1 MAVTQQ
7 ADLNLLKAAKSGDAA
22 EVEVALR
29 CAVDKNCREN
39 RGYRFTAVHRAVYSN
54 ERVAGV
60 LIRDLDVN
68 LNLKSTLGHTPLHFG
83 WSGCVAE
90 MLASGRTDIDWDVP
104 DNIGQT
110 PLLYHARLVNE
121 VIVRAL
127 LKLGESAVNMSN
139 NKTIDGFTALH
150 QVVEQDRRSF
160 PSWYKFRSLDERCNL
175 VGILLEAKKERA
187 RTRRELA
194 NLSQEARE
202 LESDVLEFVNTKD
215 ILKRSALHYI
225 AEEGCVAILDKLL
238 KWFTHQEIRDSVD
251 VNDADVHGFAPLHLA
266 VQRGHRDVVRQ
277 LLQLPERQIDP
288 NVRATLRVSH
298 PDELQEYE
306 ENHKHLCRP
315 DLFSKAPTEQ
325 YSGKD
330 LTPLHLAAMRGHT
343 EIARLLLDRPN
354 TEVFTDTTGRSP
366 LDYSI
371 VNRHFQV
378 AAELLMNPKGRTM
391 EPMSDNERWE
401 MFDKVLCLAEGPDDK
416 TTAKALLTK
425 LVDST
430 NRSVP
435 ITDFGLD
442 HSKLLITVAA
452 MENRHKIIRHIL
464 KWEPEVNTNF
474 KSEWDDNRGLE
485 ATPLHFA
492 VLGEH
497 VDAVRALLTH
507 LPLDANVED
516 SSSRTPL
523 QIATE
528 SNRNVMREIEKLLM
542 ERPEVKELVDRLYRD
557 RQVFVDAANALLV
570 GAALVASVAFA
581 SWLQPPRGYTSN
593 ESDVAVKGHPTLQAF
608 VLFNGFSFFFAIAT
622 VLASAYA
629 AMPSLQQAFIGT
641 VVKSV
646 RKTLIVASIFL
657 SISVFCVLGAF
668 ATAGFAVLPP
678 SIKYNWSMWV
688 TAIIGGI
695 VCVMWLVAFVWK
707 LSAAFRLP

>member
-1 MAVTQQ
+1 MGKTQQ
-7 ADLNLLKAAKSGDAA
+7 ADLDLLNAAAKSPEE
-22 EVEVALR
+22 EVRRALS
-29 CAVDKNCREN
+29 CAVNKNCRETG
-39 RGYRFTAVHRAVYSN
+39 GYHFTAVHRAVYSN
-54 ERVAGV
+54 RSVARV
-60 LIRDLDVN
+60 LINDPDVH
-68 LNLKSTLGHTPLHFG
+68 LNLQDTLGRTPLHLP
-83 WSGCVAE
+83 WRGCVPE
-90 MLASGRTDIDWDVP
+90 LLASGRTDIEWDVR

-121 VIVRAL
+121 VIVCAL
-127 LKLGESAVNMSN
+127 LTLGESAVNMSN

-150 QVVEQDRRSF
+150 QVVEQDPGSF
-160 PSWYKFRSLDERCNL
+160 PSWYPFRSLDVRCNL

-202 LESDVLEFVNTKD
+202 LESDVLEFVNIKD

-225 AEEGCVAILDKLL
+225 AEEGSVAILDKLL

-251 VNDADVHGFAPLHLA
+251 VNHADVHGFAPLHLA

-288 NVRATLRVSH
+288 NVRATVRVSH
-298 PDELQEYE
+298 PDELQEYKK
-306 ENHKHLCRP
+306 NHKQLCRP

-354 TEVFTDTTGRSP
+354 TEVCTDTTGRSP
-366 LDYSI
+366 FDYSI

-416 TTAKALLTK
+416 ATANALLTK
-425 LVDST
+425 LADST
-430 NRSVP
+430 KPSVA

-464 KWEPEVNTNF
+464 KWQPEVNTNF
-474 KSEWDDNRGLE
+474 KWDDNSRIQ

-492 VLGEH
+492 VLREH

-516 SSSRTPL
+516 SISRTPL

-528 SNRNVMREIEKLLM
+528 SKTNVMREIEKLLM
-542 ERPEVKELVDRLYRD
+542 ERPEVKELVDKLYRD
-557 RQVFVDAANALLV
+557 RQVLVDAVNALLV
-570 GAALVASVAFA
+570 GAALVASLAFA
-581 SWLQPPRGYTSN
+581 SWLEPPRGYTSN
-593 ESDVAVKGHPTLQAF
+593 KSDVAVKGHPTLEAS
-608 VLFNGFSFFFAIAT
+608 VWFNGFSFFFAIAT

-646 RKTLIVASIFL
+646 RKTLIVASSFL
-657 SISVFCVLGAF
+657 SISVFFVLGAF
-668 ATAGFAVLPP
+668 ATADFAVLPP

-688 TAIIGGI
+688 TTIIGGI
-695 VCVMWLVAFVWK
+695 VCVIWLVGFIWK